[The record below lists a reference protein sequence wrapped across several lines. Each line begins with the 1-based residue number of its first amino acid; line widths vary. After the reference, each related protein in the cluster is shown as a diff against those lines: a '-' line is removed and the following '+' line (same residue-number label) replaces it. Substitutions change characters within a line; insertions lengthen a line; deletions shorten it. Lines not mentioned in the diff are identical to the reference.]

1 MNFKRFSVLQLFY
14 KYNNKNY
21 FFWPPTFYYE
31 TMVVKDDKSTV
42 PPDTHS
48 TPTTL
53 GQVQMPQDNITLRY
67 SFLFNEQHIVV
78 KANVEL
84 ATVLAS
90 CQLVVTCKVRLWL
103 YLYRCLLIYL
113 TSIVKENNIPSSNP
127 IPPQFCGDII

>member
-1 MNFKRFSVLQLFY
+1 MNFKRFAVLLLFY

-21 FFWPPTFYYE
+21 FFWPPTFYDE
-31 TMVVKDDKSTV
+31 TKVVKDNKSTV

-53 GQVQMPQDNITLRY
+53 GQVQTLQDNITLRY
-67 SFLFNEQHIVV
+67 SFLFNEQHIVF

-90 CQLVVTCKVRLWL
+90 CCLLVITCKVRLWL

-113 TSIVKENNIPSSNP
+113 TSVVKENNIPS
-127 IPPQFCGDII
+127 QFCGDII